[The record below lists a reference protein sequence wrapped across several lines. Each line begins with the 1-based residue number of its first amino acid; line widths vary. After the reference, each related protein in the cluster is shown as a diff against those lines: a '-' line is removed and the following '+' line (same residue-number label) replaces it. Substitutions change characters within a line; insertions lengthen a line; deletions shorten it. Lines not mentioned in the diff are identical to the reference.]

1 VGWHVTDSGAT
12 LYFGYNRSDRDAL
25 LALYRQGDSSGQ
37 EIGRV
42 ICNLRGRDESLN
54 SATIYNSLDRL
65 ASDGL
70 VNCEVDKSDGRANV
84 YRLTRDG
91 EAAVMAGMVAFH
103 SRE

>member
-1 VGWHVTDSGAT
+1 VTDSGAT

-37 EIGRV
+37 EIGRA
-42 ICNLRGRDESLN
+42 ISDLRGRDESLN
-54 SATIYNSLDRL
+54 SATIYGSLGRL

-70 VNCEVDKSDGRANV
+70 ITYEEDSSDGRANV